1 MNENLQRAARRCL
14 MAGVLAGVFAGQA
27 AAQNAFPAVSQAEW
41 GKVLSAA
48 RTEGKVIV
56 YGGPTAQTGAQYKAA
71 FEKQYPGMTLEYTRL
86 FGQQLM
92 VKLEQERNGG
102 LDGADFVISP
112 ELPWI
117 ADEARKNAFKAP
129 SGPANA
135 AWPARFVASGVAPL
149 LALEPFIMAVNTNL
163 VKTPVTGYA
172 DLLRPEFKGRI
183 GIVEPVAAVLIAWY
197 DWLEKTQGADFL
209 SRIAAQSP
217 RIYVTA
223 LPMTQATIG
232 GEIAFAAFTTPSVLT
247 SFIRQGA
254 PVKMIVP
261 SPSVGTAY
269 AGVVL
274 AWAKRPN
281 AALVYMD
288 FMMSPAGQS
297 SWAGSGEVASP
308 LGVPG
313 SLDAKTVNYLDPSK
327 YGGEVTKAFEAR
339 FRTLFKGK

>member
-1 MNENLQRAARRCL
+1 M
-14 MAGVLAGVFAGQA
+14 
-27 AAQNAFPAVSQAEW
+27 
-41 GKVLSAA
+41 SAA
-48 RTEGKVIV
+48 RGEGRVVV

-71 FEKQYPGMTLEYTRL
+71 FEKQYPGITLEYTRL

-92 VKLEQERNGG
+92 VKLEQERNGN
-102 LDGADFVISP
+102 LDGADFVITP

-117 ADEARKNAFKAP
+117 ADEVKKNAFKAP
-129 SGPANA
+129 VGPANA
-135 AWPARFVASGVAPL
+135 AWPARFTASGVAPL

-197 DWLEKTQGADFL
+197 DWLEKTQGGDFL

-223 LPMTQATIG
+223 LPMTQAAIG
-232 GEIAFAAFTTPSVLT
+232 GEIAFAAFTTPTVLT
-247 SFIRQGA
+247 PFLRQGA
-254 PVKMIVP
+254 PVKMVVP

-269 AGVVL
+269 AGVVV

-288 FMMSPAGQS
+288 FMMSPPGQS

-313 SLDAKTVNYLDPSK
+313 SLDAKSVNYLDPSK
-327 YGGEVTKAFEAR
+327 FGGEVTKAFEAR
-339 FRTLFKGK
+339 FRGLFKGQ